1 MRPAGGWGVRA
12 VTPVA
17 LAMMTLAGCGMDA
30 STTLTGDPLR
40 YLITIDQLVV
50 ADFTVSSPA
59 AHVDA
64 DTLAQGDPG
73 AASALAKGGLQSA
86 ATVEYQRNV
95 EFITSNGPLDV
106 VATVER
112 FASASGASSVYGGD
126 VRRLDALPGA
136 IPASTG
142 PLGDQAHA
150 ISTVKTTSDGF
161 MAVEITVE
169 WRVGNL
175 VNIIVARG
183 RYGGTRLDDALV
195 LAAKQTA
202 NEVGGTP

>member
-1 MRPAGGWGVRA
+1 MRPTGGWGVRA
-12 VTPVA
+12 VTMVA
-17 LAMMTLAGCGMDA
+17 LGTMTLAGCGTTG

-50 ADFTVSSPA
+50 ADFTASSPA
-59 AHVDA
+59 VHVTA
-64 DTLAQGDPG
+64 TT
-73 AASALAKGGLQSA
+73 LAKGDAGVAAALARERLQSA

-112 FASASGASSVYGGD
+112 FESGGGASGVYAGD
-126 VRRLDALPGA
+126 VRRLDALRGA
-136 IPASTG
+136 TAASTG
-142 PLGDQAHA
+142 PLGDEAHA
-150 ISTVKTTSDGF
+150 VSTVKTTPDGF

-169 WRVGNL
+169 WRVANV

-202 NEVGGTP
+202 NEVGATP

>member
-1 MRPAGGWGVRA
+1 MLPAGGWGVRA
-12 VTPVA
+12 LTMVA
-17 LAMMTLAGCGMDA
+17 LGTLTLAGCGA
-30 STTLTGDPLR
+30 SGSATLSGDPLH

-59 AHVDA
+59 VHVDGA
-64 DTLAQGDPG
+64 TLAKSD
-73 AASALAKGGLQSA
+73 AAVAAALATAGLQTA

-95 EFITSNGPLDV
+95 QFITSNGPLDV

-112 FASASGASSVYGGD
+112 FASTGGASSVYAAD
-126 VRRLDALPGA
+126 VRRLDALQGA
-136 IPASTG
+136 TAASTG

-150 ISTVKTTSDGF
+150 ISTVKTTPDGF

-169 WRVGNL
+169 WRVANL
-175 VNIIVARG
+175 VNVIVTRG

-202 NEVGGTP
+202 NEVGETP